1 MELRQKLV
9 SQFGNPRGAVGNVV
23 GFIMSHRTSNR
34 ERIQWAVSLL
44 DVRTGD
50 HVLETGFGPGI
61 AIQIL
66 SNLAPYGVVY
76 GIDHSPL
83 MVKQA
88 SRRNRSSVGTGHV
101 KLMAASVSQLPSF
114 GHKLD
119 KVLDINSFQFW
130 RSALCSPAGERKPAS
145 GRGHRHCPSTTKP
158 GRNGKG
164 LNPGSIPNCGK
175 ARGKRVRGRPY
186 RAQGHEP
193 VPTVWRHGQTAG
205 MRGWSATD
213 PS

>member
-130 RSALCSPAGERKPAS
+130 PDPLSVLQRVKESLRPGGVIAIAHQPRSQGAMEKDAIQAASRIAEKLAAS
-145 GRGHRHCPSTTKP
+145 GFEGVHTE
-158 GRNGKG
+158 
-164 LNPGSIPNCGK
+164 L
-175 ARGKRVRGRPY
+175 RVMK
-186 RAQGHEP
+186 P
-193 VPTVWRHGQTAG
+193 VPTVCVMARRPA
-205 MRGWSATD
+205 
-213 PS
+213 